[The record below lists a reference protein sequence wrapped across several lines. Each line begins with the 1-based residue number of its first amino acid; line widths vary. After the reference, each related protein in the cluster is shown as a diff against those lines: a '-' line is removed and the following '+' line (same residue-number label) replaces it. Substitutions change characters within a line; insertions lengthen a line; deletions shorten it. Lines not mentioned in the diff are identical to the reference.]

1 MLGRIDLVCRN
12 PSGRARWRA
21 GIIAEQYRD
30 RALPM
35 NNDPIL
41 HESRNGIALLTLN
54 RPDKLNAI
62 SYAMI
67 DALMAVLDRIER
79 DPEIRAVILT
89 GAGDRAFSAGADIRG
104 FAPSVAAGVD
114 IAMSE
119 FVRPGQALTS
129 RLESFPKP
137 IIAAVNGLAYGGG
150 CEIVE
155 AVPLAIASDH
165 AQFAKSE
172 IRLGLPPCFGGT
184 QRLPRLAGRKRAL
197 KMILTAEPISA
208 QEAVEIGLVNALF
221 PHDRF
226 LHEAHRLAHRLKAQS
241 PLAIAACLASVTR
254 GTNLPIDEGLA
265 VEAAQFARMVPT
277 KDIREGITSFLER
290 REPVFRGE

>member
-1 MLGRIDLVCRN
+1 MDN
-12 PSGRARWRA
+12 PV
-21 GIIAEQYRD
+21 
-30 RALPM
+30 
-35 NNDPIL
+35 L
-41 HESRNGIALLTLN
+41 HESRNGTALLTLN

-62 SYAMI
+62 SNSMI
-67 DALMAVLDRIER
+67 DALMAALDRIER
-79 DPEIRAVILT
+79 DGEVRAVILT

-104 FAPSVAAGVD
+104 FAPAVAAGVEVALRD
-114 IAMSE
+114 

-129 RLESFPKP
+129 RLEAFPKP

-155 AVPLAIASDH
+155 AVPLAIASDR
-165 AQFAKSE
+165 ATFAKPE

-184 QRLPRLAGRKRAL
+184 QRLPRLIGRKRAL
-197 KMILTAEPISA
+197 KMILTAEPIDA
-208 QEAVEIGLVNALF
+208 QEAAQLGLVNAAF

-226 LHEAHRLAHRLKAQS
+226 LYEAHRLADRLAMQS

-254 GTNLPIDEGLA
+254 GLNLSIDEGLA
-265 VEAAQFARMVPT
+265 VEATQFARMVRT
-277 KDIREGITSFLER
+277 RDIHEGIASFLER

>member
-1 MLGRIDLVCRN
+1 
-12 PSGRARWRA
+12 
-21 GIIAEQYRD
+21 
-30 RALPM
+30 M

-41 HESRNGIALLTLN
+41 HESKDGIALLTLN

-67 DALMAVLDRIER
+67 DALMAALHRIER
-79 DPEIRAVILT
+79 DPEIHAVILT
-89 GAGDRAFSAGADIRG
+89 GAGDRSFSAGADIRG
-104 FAPSVAAGVD
+104 FAPSVAAGVE
-114 IAMSE
+114 IALRE

-150 CEIVE
+150 CEIIE
-155 AVPLAIASDH
+155 AVPLAIASER

-208 QEAVEIGLVNALF
+208 QEAAEIGLVNAAF

-226 LHEAHRLAHRLKAQS
+226 LYEAHRLAHRLRAQS

-254 GTNLPIDEGLA
+254 GINLPIDEGLA
-265 VEAAQFARMVPT
+265 VEAAHFARMVPT
-277 KDIREGITSFLER
+277 RDIHEGIASFLER